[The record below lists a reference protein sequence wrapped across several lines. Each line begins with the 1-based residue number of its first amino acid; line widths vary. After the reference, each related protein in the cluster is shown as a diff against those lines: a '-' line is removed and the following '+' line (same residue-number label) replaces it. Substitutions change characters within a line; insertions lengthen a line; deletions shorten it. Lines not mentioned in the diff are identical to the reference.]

1 MLSKI
6 CWMYFC
12 QFNVHTFPFIITL
25 VSTLFMLYVSESLS
39 YVIVFHFSLS
49 AFSITWACHLP
60 ETSLFPTFRHSLG
73 GTPPLPPI
81 WSKVNVAYSAHNS
94 PNITTCRDPYPSWW
108 LFFLARVFFLIII
121 LHTAEFEFRLCSSST
136 VFLDAGMFPW
146 CDLSQLW
153 RCLMFHNGANL
164 LDLWWYPRSS
174 SLILRKTGYSV
185 GW

>member
-108 LFFLARVFFLIII
+108 LFFFGACVLPYHNIAHSWIWIQALFVF
-121 LHTAEFEFRLCSSST
+121 
-136 VFLDAGMFPW
+136 
-146 CDLSQLW
+146 
-153 RCLMFHNGANL
+153 
-164 LDLWWYPRSS
+164 
-174 SLILRKTGYSV
+174 YSV
-185 GW
+185 LRRGYVSLMWLESVMALFNVSQWCQLAWLMMIPSELIFDP